1 MNKEERQLLI
11 NKLSFFSY
19 YAEAEYKD
27 SVFLAIAAVYSLS
40 DKNVEVIRQHAEEV
54 ANNQTTWNR
63 ELILETI

>member
-1 MNKEERQLLI
+1 MTKEERQLLI
-11 NKLSFFSY
+11 NKLSFIGY
-19 YAEAEYKD
+19 YAEAENKD

-40 DKNVEVIRQHAEEV
+40 DKNVEIVRQHAEEV